1 MDIDCL
7 QSMQSKINQKLKPVG
22 SLGKLESLALQLG
35 ELQSHRMAKCALRI
49 EPCAPHCLIFC
60 ADHGV
65 AQHGVSVAPQQV
77 TRIML
82 ESFLC
87 GDAASNCF
95 CQEHHVPL
103 TVVDAGCLNLEGVS
117 SSVLIHQSQGPG
129 TRDFSLAPAMTTA
142 QVSEGLHLGGQ
153 CIESII
159 EEGANL
165 ICLGEMGIG
174 NTTSA
179 SALLAAL
186 TGWSVEDCVGRGSGI
201 SDQQLLTK
209 SSIIRNAI
217 ARCVN
222 LPFESI
228 VAELGGFEIV
238 QLTGAI
244 IKASSCYVPVV
255 IDGFIVSV
263 AAYIATLID
272 PSCRAALI
280 SSHVSHEYA
289 HQSLLN
295 ELNAEPL
302 LDLSLRLG
310 EGTGALLAVPLI
322 RSAIAFFND
331 MASFSDVGVEL

>member
-1 MDIDCL
+1 MDIECL
-7 QSMQSKINQKLKPVG
+7 ESMQSQIDQKLKPVG

-35 ELQSHRMAKCALRI
+35 ELQSHRMAKCILRI

-82 ESFLC
+82 ESFL
-87 GDAASNCF
+87 GGHAASNCF
-95 CQEHHVPL
+95 CFVHDVPL
-103 TVVDAGCLNLEGVS
+103 TVVDAGCLDLEGVS
-117 SSVLIHQSQGPG
+117 SSALIRQSQGPG
-129 TRDFSLAPAMTTA
+129 TKDFSLAPAMTTA

-153 CIESII
+153 CVESII
-159 EEGANL
+159 EQGANV

-186 TGWSVEDCVGRGSGI
+186 TGWSVEDCVGRGSGV
-201 SDQQLLTK
+201 SNQQLFTK
-209 SSIIRNAI
+209 SSIIRNAV
-217 ARCVN
+217 ARCIN
-222 LPFESI
+222 LSCESI

-238 QLTGAI
+238 QLAGAI
-244 IKASSCYVPVV
+244 IKASSYYVPVV

-263 AAYIATLID
+263 AAYIATLLD
-272 PSCRAALI
+272 PSCRSALI
-280 SSHVSHEYA
+280 FSHVSHEHA

-302 LDLSLRLG
+302 LDLGLRLG

-322 RSAIAFFND
+322 RSAIAFFNE

>member
-1 MDIDCL
+1 MDIECL
-7 QSMQSKINQKLKPVG
+7 ESMQSQIDQKLKPVG

-35 ELQSHRMAKCALRI
+35 ELQSHRMAKCTLRI

-82 ESFLC
+82 ESFL
-87 GDAASNCF
+87 GGHAASNCF
-95 CQEHHVPL
+95 CREHDVPL
-103 TVVDAGCLNLEGVS
+103 TVVDAGCLDLEGVS
-117 SSVLIHQSQGPG
+117 SSALIRQSQGPG
-129 TRDFSLAPAMTTA
+129 TKDFSLAPAMTTA
-142 QVSEGLHLGGQ
+142 QVSEGLHLGGE
-153 CIESII
+153 CVESII
-159 EEGANL
+159 EQGANV

-186 TGWSVEDCVGRGSGI
+186 TGWSVEDCVGRGSGV
-201 SDQQLLTK
+201 SDQQLLAK
-209 SSIIRNAI
+209 SSIIHNAV
-217 ARCVN
+217 ARCIN
-222 LPFESI
+222 LSCESI

-238 QLTGAI
+238 QLAGAI
-244 IKASSCYVPVV
+244 IKASSYYVPVV

-263 AAYIATLID
+263 AAYLATLLD
-272 PSCRAALI
+272 PSCRSALI
-280 SSHVSHEYA
+280 FSHVSHEHA

-302 LDLSLRLG
+302 LDLGLRLG

-322 RSAIAFFND
+322 RSAIAFFNE